1 LAAEFPGHG
10 VWRYQLN
17 PWTNAAGWQQLT
29 ANDVATVGID
39 QFGDVVAEF
48 PGWGVWSFLDS
59 AAAAAAGWHAGWNQ
73 LTAAD
78 AALVGIDADGNAYGQ
93 FPGWGV
99 WYDQTYTWQCLTASN
114 ASSCGVGG

>member
-1 LAAEFPGHG
+1 
-10 VWRYQLN
+10 
-17 PWTNAAGWQQLT
+17 
-29 ANDVATVGID
+29 
-39 QFGDVVAEF
+39 VAEF

-78 AALVGIDADGNAYGQ
+78 AAMVGIDSTGNVYGQ

-99 WYDQTYTWQCLTASN
+99 WYDQAYSWQSLTASN
-114 ASSCGVGG
+114 ASSLGVAG